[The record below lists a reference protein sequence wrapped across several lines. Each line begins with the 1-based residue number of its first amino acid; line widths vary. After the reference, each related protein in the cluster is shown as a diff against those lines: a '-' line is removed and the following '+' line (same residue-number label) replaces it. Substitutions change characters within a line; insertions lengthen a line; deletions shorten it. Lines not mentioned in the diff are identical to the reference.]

1 MEAVTEFTPWAS
13 LFGGVLIGMAAILLM
28 MFNGRI
34 AGMTGIVSGLIPPF
48 AVDWSWRA
56 AFIIGAIGAPMVFLV
71 SGGTV
76 PFAVPLSNTALVI
89 GGLIVGVGV
98 YFGGGCTSGHGV
110 CGMARVS
117 TRSIAATVIFM
128 ITCFMT
134 VYITRHVLGL

>member
-76 PFAVPLSNTALVI
+76 PFAVPLSNTALII

>member
-1 MEAVTEFTPWAS
+1 METVTEFTPWAS

-48 AVDWSWRA
+48 ATDWSWRA
-56 AFIIGAIGAPMVFLV
+56 AFIIGAIGAPMVFLGF
-71 SGGTV
+71 GGTV

-128 ITCFMT
+128 ITCFIT

>member
-1 MEAVTEFTPWAS
+1 METVTEFTPWAS

-34 AGMTGIVSGLIPPF
+34 AGMTGFVSGLIPPF
-48 AVDWSWRA
+48 ATDWSWRA
-56 AFIIGAIGAPMVFLV
+56 AFIIGAIGAPMVFLGF
-71 SGGTV
+71 GGAV

-128 ITCFMT
+128 ITCFIT

>member
-1 MEAVTEFTPWAS
+1 METVTEFTPWAS

-34 AGMTGIVSGLIPPF
+34 AGMTGILSGLIPPF
-48 AVDWSWRA
+48 ATDWSWRA
-56 AFIIGAIGAPMVFLV
+56 AFIIGAIGAPMVFLGF
-71 SGGTV
+71 GGTV

-128 ITCFMT
+128 ITCFIT

>member
-1 MEAVTEFTPWAS
+1 METVTEFTPWVS

-48 AVDWSWRA
+48 ATDWSWRA
-56 AFIIGAIGAPMVFLV
+56 AFIIGAIGAPMVFLGF
-71 SGGTV
+71 GGAV

-128 ITCFMT
+128 ITCFIT

>member
-1 MEAVTEFTPWAS
+1 METVTEFTPWAS

-48 AVDWSWRA
+48 ATDWSWRA
-56 AFIIGAIGAPMVFLV
+56 AFIIGAIGAPMVFLGF
-71 SGGTV
+71 GGAV

-128 ITCFMT
+128 ITCFIT

>member
-1 MEAVTEFTPWAS
+1 
-13 LFGGVLIGMAAILLM
+13 
-28 MFNGRI
+28 
-34 AGMTGIVSGLIPPF
+34 
-48 AVDWSWRA
+48 
-56 AFIIGAIGAPMVFLV
+56 MVFLGF
-71 SGGTV
+71 GGAV

-128 ITCFMT
+128 ITCFIT